1 MKLFYEKDI
10 NKDLIEGKKIA
21 VLGYG
26 SQGHAH
32 ARNLNDSGMDVVVG
46 LYEGSK
52 SKQVAE
58 KDGLK
63 VLSNSEAVKQSDII
77 MFCLPDT
84 IQGKVYKEDVEEN
97 LTEGKMLMF
106 CHGFSI
112 FYEQIKPP
120 EFVDVAMIAPKG
132 PGHILSLIHISEPT
146 RL

>member
-97 LTEGKMLMF
+97 LTEGKM
-106 CHGFSI
+106 
-112 FYEQIKPP
+112 
-120 EFVDVAMIAPKG
+120 
-132 PGHILSLIHISEPT
+132 
-146 RL
+146 